1 MTNKYSEYKS
11 LEHTIRHLY
20 EEDPCWDGYQ
30 QIGMKKGK
38 SGKPVPNCVP
48 EEEIPEDKMTDA
60 QMKKREE
67 LVKGMKKDMKSFQ
80 KKYGMRAKD
89 VMYATATKMA
99 MNSEEK
105 ADEK

>member
-38 SGKPVPNCVP
+38 S
-48 EEEIPEDKMTDA
+48 
-60 QMKKREE
+60 
-67 LVKGMKKDMKSFQ
+67 
-80 KKYGMRAKD
+80 
-89 VMYATATKMA
+89 
-99 MNSEEK
+99 
-105 ADEK
+105 